1 MVTSVADPDLLC
13 TESTGSD
20 LINVSHS
27 TNKTLECI
35 VPFEKGI

>member
-20 LINVSHS
+20 LINVCHS